1 MQFFISTFLIMLICI
16 IALLQNK
23 SYNDGIVLSRPQYKR
38 PYLKRKQLTQCN
50 YVPHT
55 VAKVSTRFIIDK
67 NESQTE
73 VFAAL
78 LTDKLGNPSIL
89 NNPAATL
96 IKTKPTVYLNAKMN
110 TQSENYCCFQYGINV
125 LAPTIY
131 ISGNILTSIRIN
143 S

>member
-38 PYLKRKQLTQCN
+38 PYLKRPQLTQCN

-55 VAKVSTRFIIDK
+55 VAKVPDGFIIDK

-78 LTDKLGNPSIL
+78 LTDKLAKPSIL
-89 NNPAATL
+89 NNQASAL
-96 IKTKPTVYLNAKMN
+96 IKTGAAVHLNPEKN
-110 TQSENYCCFQYGINV
+110 TQSEICCCFQCGINV

>member
-1 MQFFISTFLIMLICI
+1 MLICI

-23 SYNDGIVLSRPQYKR
+23 SYNDGIVLSRPQNKR
-38 PYLKRKQLTQCN
+38 PYSKRNQLTQCN

-55 VAKVSTRFIIDK
+55 VAKVPVRFMIDK

-78 LTDKLGNPSIL
+78 LTDKLANPSVL
-89 NNPAATL
+89 NNPAAVF
-96 IKTKPTVYLNAKMN
+96 IKATATAHLNGNKN
-110 TQSENYCCFQYGINV
+110 TGSEKGICFQCGVNA

-131 ISGNILTSIRIN
+131 ISGNISTSIRLN

>member
-16 IALLQNK
+16 IALLQDK
-23 SYNDGIVLSRPQYKR
+23 SYNEGIILSRPQNKPPHVKR
-38 PYLKRKQLTQCN
+38 NALTQCN

-55 VAKVSTRFIIDK
+55 VAKVPVTFIIDK

-78 LTDKLGNPSIL
+78 LTDKLVNPSIL
-89 NNPAATL
+89 NNPAAVL
-96 IKTKPTVYLNAKMN
+96 IKANPTVHSNAKKN
-110 TQSENYCCFQYGINV
+110 TQSENCFCFQCGINA

>member
-1 MQFFISTFLIMLICI
+1 MQFFISTFSIMLICI

-23 SYNDGIVLSRPQYKR
+23 SYNDGIVLSRPQNKR
-38 PYLKRKQLTQCN
+38 PYLKRNQLAPCN
-50 YVPHT
+50 YVPHNI
-55 VAKVSTRFIIDK
+55 AKLPAGLIIDK

-78 LTDKLGNPSIL
+78 LTDKLANPSTL

-96 IKTKPTVYLNAKMN
+96 IKARPTEHLNTKKNPRN
-110 TQSENYCCFQYGINV
+110 ENWCCFQCGINI

-131 ISGNILTSIRIN
+131 ISGNILPGVRIN